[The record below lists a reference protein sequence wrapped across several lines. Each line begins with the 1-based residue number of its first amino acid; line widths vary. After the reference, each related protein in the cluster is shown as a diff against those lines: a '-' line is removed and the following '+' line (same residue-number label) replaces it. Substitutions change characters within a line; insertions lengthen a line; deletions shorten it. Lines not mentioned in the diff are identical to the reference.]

1 MGLGFNFLWKRPLL
15 AGVLGGAFLLSVFFG
30 LMLLTNPL
38 SVAVMEFK
46 RLWVWIALLVTGFSI
61 QVYLYA
67 FLKKYILEAAVLNAA
82 TAGVAASGGMSGGA
96 MVACCAHHFTDVLP
110 FLGFAAAAAFLS
122 RYQELFLLV
131 GVLSN
136 VIGIVMMLG
145 VFKRM
150 KIGGKCPI
158 VRNFSKKQFDF
169 AFKASVIAS
178 IAIVLAYVASSIL
191 NK

>member
-1 MGLGFNFLWKRPLL
+1 MVSLSFFWKRPLL
-15 AGVLGGAFLLSVFFG
+15 AGVLGGLLLLSIFFG

-38 SVAVMEFK
+38 SVAIIEFK
-46 RLWVWIALLVTGFSI
+46 RLWVWIAALVVGFSI

-67 FLKKYILEAAVLNAA
+67 FLKKSILEKAALNNAA
-82 TAGVAASGGMSGGA
+82 KGVAASGGMSAGA
-96 MVACCAHHFTDVLP
+96 MVACCAHHFTDMLP
-110 FLGFAAAAAFLS
+110 FLGFAAFASVLGQ
-122 RYQELFLLV
+122 YQELFLLT

-136 VIGIVMMLG
+136 AVGIIMMLG

-150 KIGGKCPI
+150 KIGKNCP
-158 VRNFSKKQFDF
+158 VVKHFSKERFDF
-169 AFKASVIAS
+169 AFKASIIAS